1 MQILSEFFHKIVVD
15 ILKKSCLG
23 YRASPLK
30 KKKRFLNSSI
40 LFFIK
45 ICKKYYLKNLV
56 FTFLH
61 PNKKYFK
68 RNCGRKTFFYMQICS
83 EFFDKI
89 VGDILKKQI
98 FFQCIKYAAMEV
110 KRLHLIK

>member
-1 MQILSEFFHKIVVD
+1 
-15 ILKKSCLG
+15 
-23 YRASPLK
+23 
-30 KKKRFLNSSI
+30 
-40 LFFIK
+40 
-45 ICKKYYLKNLV
+45 
-56 FTFLH
+56 
-61 PNKKYFK
+61 
-68 RNCGRKTFFYMQICS
+68 MQICS